1 MIHYWM
7 DFALMTISGREKT
20 LKEFNQV
27 FDKVG
32 PELVL
37 VYPSNIGET
46 VMLETRL
53 KRS

>member
-7 DFALMTISGREKT
+7 DFALMAISGREKT